1 MNFYGPRVF
10 GRRACLMDWLRR
22 LALILL
28 LTSSMALLGCA
39 SGPRSHPA
47 DPLEPFNRTMF
58 EFNDALDR
66 AIVKPVAT
74 GYQQVVPELARK
86 GVGNFFNNLQDVW
99 SVVNNLLQ
107 FKAEGAAS
115 SFMRVLV
122 NTTAGLAGILDV
134 ASEINLE
141 RYTEDFGQTLGYW
154 GVSPGPY
161 IVLPVLGPSTLRDT
175 VALPVDWRGD
185 LVNRQED
192 VAVRNSLWALRVL
205 DNRARLLRLGDML
218 EDAALDKYTFVRDAH
233 LQRRRNLVYDGNPPE
248 ETEANGLSSDGQAP
262 R

>member
-1 MNFYGPRVF
+1 
-10 GRRACLMDWLRR
+10 
-22 LALILL
+22 
-28 LTSSMALLGCA
+28 
-39 SGPRSHPA
+39 
-47 DPLEPFNRTMF
+47 
-58 EFNDALDR
+58 
-66 AIVKPVAT
+66 
-74 GYQQVVPELARK
+74 
-86 GVGNFFNNLQDVW
+86 
-99 SVVNNLLQ
+99 
-107 FKAEGAAS
+107 
-115 SFMRVLV
+115 MRVLV